1 MEQLSNLKVGDIIY
15 HPSLGC
21 MALIEQLTPKDAS
34 NLSVRLHGNALFKM
48 TQLVSKVEHIWNLY
62 ENKADKI
69 RKATDEDI
77 LKELCDVL
85 FTIDLSDDMKV
96 SFHKEYNSMSIYNE
110 HDTIYLDINEILALK
125 RVLDEVS

>member
-21 MALIEQLTPKDAS
+21 MALIEQLSPKDAS

-48 TQLVSKVEHIWNLY
+48 TQLISKEQNIWNLY
-62 ENKADKI
+62 EKSGSKI
-69 RKATDEDI
+69 RMATEEDI
-77 LKELCDVL
+77 LNELQDTMCS
-85 FTIDLSDDMKV
+85 IDLNESVTLSIARGFNSVYIFDSFGGIFLDMDGV
-96 SFHKEYNSMSIYNE
+96 
-110 HDTIYLDINEILALK
+110 LALK